1 MSYVAQVAFR
11 VWVCKN
17 LIAKINQ
24 TVFVT
29 CSSQLRI
36 PANSNVK
43 RDRTTRRIYVLNI
56 SKTNPSKKIPECCNF
71 VYALVTSPKDWCTNQ
86 LECCRQNKKLS
97 SACMVWFVWFRSN
110 PSKHYLCSDDRS
122 NWVLLRKAFD
132 QTSNT
137 NLNPQIHVQRFYFFF
152 LRQTGTSMFSW
163 CPSNTGHLVGKKKR
177 FWPFQAKT

>member
-1 MSYVAQVAFR
+1 MKQL
-11 VWVCKN
+11 KT
-17 LIAKINQ
+17 NQ

-29 CSSQLRI
+29 CSSQLKI

-56 SKTNPSKKIPECCNF
+56 SKSKTNPNKKFPDCCNF

-110 PSKHYLCSDDRS
+110 PSKHYLCSDDHS
-122 NWVLLRKAFD
+122 NWVLLQKAFD

-137 NLNPQIHVQRFYFFF
+137 NLNPQIHVQRFYLFF